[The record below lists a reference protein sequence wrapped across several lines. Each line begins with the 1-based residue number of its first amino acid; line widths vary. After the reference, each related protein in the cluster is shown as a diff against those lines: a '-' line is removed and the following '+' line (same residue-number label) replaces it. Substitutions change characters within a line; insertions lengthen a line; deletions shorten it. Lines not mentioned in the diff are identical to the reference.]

1 LGGTL
6 GIHELTAWAAR
17 TKNAE
22 QNQPKCTG
30 AENKNPTEKSNAKNE
45 DSIFPARKDETSRQD
60 PKGKIIRSRT
70 TAQQRQ
76 TAQIHWE
83 KLTAQHKM

>member
-60 PKGKIIRSRT
+60 PR
-70 TAQQRQ
+70 
-76 TAQIHWE
+76 E
-83 KLTAQHKM
+83 K